1 MNKTSRRRIIGTLLV
16 ALVTLSTARLSVR
29 ATSSAPTQPP
39 PQSMRG
45 GPPVVLRAGQGE
57 HPFRVV
63 PPSDLSQL
71 RIQNATITINYIA
84 PGTQN
89 ALGDTCLAWPTGS
102 QAAFNYAASIWGS
115 LLNSSVPIKINAC
128 WASLE
133 PDVLG
138 HSAPESHH
146 RNFSGAPV
154 ANTWYSAALANALSG
169 TDQNDAD
176 GLDDDGFNGDVD
188 AEMEIAYNDQGIP
201 WYFGTDGNPSMGQYD
216 FVSVV
221 LHEVCHGLG
230 FAGSM
235 WVYGGQGSW
244 GMEGQ
249 PTIYDRFMENG
260 SAQSLLNTSLFPNP
274 SSALAAQLQS
284 NNLYFDGA
292 NARAANGGAR
302 PKMYA
307 PSTWQPGS
315 SYAHLDEIFNGTANA
330 LMTYS
335 LDDGEAVHDP
345 GQVTMGI
352 LKDVGWNPMQPAPD
366 LSIVT
371 RVVGGLS
378 LEPGDPIT
386 FTLTIANSGDK
397 VASHVAVT
405 DTVPSQVLSPSFAST
420 LAITR
425 TGVLTYVW
433 NVAPLG
439 VGASGVITIY
449 GQLNPGLESDFSLV
463 NTAILWDPEDRTP
476 DNNTSSVL
484 VGGRRVHFPLVMK
497 RWPPIPD
504 TPTLNAISNSDGDG
518 NYTVSW
524 GSSSLA
530 TSYTLQEANNTSFT
544 GAATAYSGPNTST
557 SITGKVAGTYYYR
570 VKASSAEAESGWSNV
585 QSANVQQAG
594 WVTILS
600 ENFEGVFPGSTWTVR
615 DDDPGSGRYYWGKR
629 NCKNN
634 GGSYSAWNAG
644 AGDSTISCGSN
655 YRSDMYSWMIHGP
668 FSLAGATA
676 AELTFDWWSKTE
688 YQYDVFFWG
697 ASTNGVD
704 FYGMMA
710 SGDWSSWRTGERLDL
725 SAVPTLG
732 NLLGRNQVWIAF
744 AFGSDSSF
752 TDQGSFVDDVLL
764 RKRTGG
770 SVSGGQS
777 LPPFPQVLRPDQT
790 MEFAELRLDQAGTWY
805 LSEKNH

>member
-1 MNKTSRRRIIGTLLV
+1 M
-16 ALVTLSTARLSVR
+16 
-29 ATSSAPTQPP
+29 
-39 PQSMRG
+39 
-45 GPPVVLRAGQGE
+45 VLRAGQGE

-284 NNLYFDGA
+284 NNLYFNGA

-335 LDDGEAVHDP
+335 LDDGEAIHDP

-352 LKDVGWNPMQPAPD
+352 LTDVGWNPMQPAPD
-366 LSIVT
+366 LNIIT

-397 VASHVAVT
+397 VASHVVVT
-405 DTVPSQVLSPSFAST
+405 DTVPSQVLSLKFAST

-425 TGVLTYVW
+425 TGALTYVW

-439 VGASGVITIY
+439 VEASGVITIY
-449 GQLNPGLESDFSLV
+449 GQINPGLGSDFSLV
-463 NTAILWDPEDRTP
+463 NTATLWDPEDRTP

-504 TPTLNAISNSDGDG
+504 TPVLNAISDPDGDG

-524 GSSSLA
+524 NA
-530 TSYTLQEANNTSFT
+530 AFMAETYTLEEDDNAAFSSPAVQYAGPDTSWN
-544 GAATAYSGPNTST
+544 AA
-557 SITGKVAGTYYYR
+557 GKAGGTYYYR
-570 VKASSAEAESGWSNV
+570 VAASNSWGDSGWSAV
-585 QSANVQQAG
+585 QSVSVRVLSGPTPGFWQSATGDEFYITADRAHVDEFAIY
-594 WVTILS
+594 VTVYGCGYYKIT
-600 ENFEGVFPGSTWTVR
+600 NWTQV
-615 DDDPGSGRYYWGKR
+615 P
-629 NCKNN
+629 
-634 GGSYSAWNAG
+634 
-644 AGDSTISCGSN
+644 ISNS
-655 YRSDMYSWMIHGP
+655 H
-668 FSLAGATA
+668 F
-676 AELTFDWWSKTE
+676 
-688 YQYDVFFWG
+688 
-697 ASTNGVD
+697 
-704 FYGMMA
+704 
-710 SGDWSSWRTGERLDL
+710 
-725 SAVPTLG
+725 
-732 NLLGRNQVWIAF
+732 
-744 AFGSDSSF
+744 SF
-752 TDQGSFVDDVLL
+752 TGSFYANGTFSDATHCSGQDGLGYFYISGCGHV
-764 RKRTGG
+764 TGG
-770 SVSGGQS
+770 PWSYNATWQYPSGARYFHTAERVSTTATGT
-777 LPPFPQVLRPDQT
+777 PDPALRV
-790 MEFAELRLDQAGTWY
+790 
-805 LSEKNH
+805 EKIGD

>member
-1 MNKTSRRRIIGTLLV
+1 
-16 ALVTLSTARLSVR
+16 
-29 ATSSAPTQPP
+29 
-39 PQSMRG
+39 
-45 GPPVVLRAGQGE
+45 VVLRAGQGE

-89 ALGDTCLAWPTGS
+89 TLGDTCLAWPTGS

-397 VASHVAVT
+397 VASHVVVT

-449 GQLNPGLESDFSLV
+449 GQLNPGLGSNFSLV
-463 NTAILWDPEDRTP
+463 NTATVWDPEDRTP
-476 DNNTSSVL
+476 GNNTSSVL
-484 VGGRRVHFPLVMK
+484 VGGHRTHLPLVMK

-504 TPTLNAISNSDGDG
+504 TPTLNAISNPDGDG

-524 GSSSLA
+524 NAAYLA
-530 TSYTLQEANNTSFT
+530 STYTLQEDDNAGFSSPAVQYTS
-544 GAATAYSGPNTST
+544 SGTSWNAV
-557 SITGKVAGTYYYR
+557 GKAGGTYYYR
-570 VKASSAEAESGWSNV
+570 VKASNSWGDSGWSSVQSASVRPPTVFYSVADASVLQGLPTLNDGNDADMWVGYEHCGNNGIVRGLVRFDLSAIPPGTQIAQATLSLYLTDSCDTGNRTHTVTTYRVANDWGETSVTWNTRPGSAEAYGSSSVSSRTWQRYNFDV
-585 QSANVQQAG
+585 TNLVRG
-594 WVTILS
+594 WV
-600 ENFEGVFPGSTWTVR
+600 N
-615 DDDPGSGRYYWGKR
+615 
-629 NCKNN
+629 
-634 GGSYSAWNAG
+634 
-644 AGDSTISCGSN
+644 
-655 YRSDMYSWMIHGP
+655 
-668 FSLAGATA
+668 
-676 AELTFDWWSKTE
+676 
-688 YQYDVFFWG
+688 
-697 ASTNGVD
+697 
-704 FYGMMA
+704 
-710 SGDWSSWRTGERLDL
+710 
-725 SAVPTLG
+725 
-732 NLLGRNQVWIAF
+732 
-744 AFGSDSSF
+744 SSF
-752 TDQGSFVDDVLL
+752 PNYGLMLRGPESSGTSSARLGFNTRNEYGTTYDPYISIVYVGMTASEGTVPGVEGISNPTACGVNVKGDELSFCQDASDC
-764 RKRTGG
+764 GAFE
-770 SVSGGQS
+770 
-777 LPPFPQVLRPDQT
+777 P
-790 MEFAELRLDQAGTWY
+790 AERAVC
-805 LSEKNH
+805 SPN